1 MTYSGYIIYQTD
13 TGHDIKQ
20 LCAQNIDFTKT
31 NVMIPHIG
39 ETFIDKRNNIEY
51 EVKDVIR
58 SINEDWEYGIHIML
72 TQRTVKKYKQ

>member
-1 MTYSGYIIYQTD
+1 
-13 TGHDIKQ
+13 
-20 LCAQNIDFTKT
+20 
-31 NVMIPHIG
+31 MIPHIG

-72 TQRTVKKYKQ
+72 TQRTVKKYKNV